1 MAEKGEMKTTRTSVY
16 TWGRLDVM
24 LGIIPN
30 VSVVNLL
37 QRIHYTILVA
47 DVMGINAVPSLL
59 NIVSKMI
66 WTSNY
71 SSFF

>member
-1 MAEKGEMKTTRTSVY
+1 
-16 TWGRLDVM
+16 M